1 MFCTCQGQIC
11 EIANSEFGIPRQGL
25 KPAEKI
31 PMDQNCIERWQP
43 TKSSIT
49 NSRSVEI
56 LRKKLGPASSD
67 WFCSGRRTTF
77 MSEFEWCCSVLTF
90 KSRCCSGTELGNP
103 CLNIWYSIFNL
114 LLKPISFPVI
124 CPLSLSSLRILNI
137 LIGIYILLSWQSL
150 LFQLGCSRWPIIQSF
165 WYLLS
170 QWAKTIL
177 MFYSVLYLW
186 H

>member
-25 KPAEKI
+25 KPAVKI
-31 PMDQNCIERWQP
+31 PMDQNCLERWQP

-67 WFCSGRRTTF
+67 SFCSGRRTTF

-103 CLNIWYSIFNL
+103 CLNIWYSILNL

-137 LIGIYILLSWQSL
+137 LIGIYIPWSMQSL

-177 MFYSVLYLW
+177 MFHSVLYLW